1 MWLTYVNFRFL
12 RSLPLAAE
20 LCAWR
25 SSEHSLRARAPNIS
39 HGPGSVGG
47 ARPGR
52 IMVSARALKSSSIT
66 LQKGIRLGVKV
77 GGGYLDLVLEPGAV
91 QQVAR
96 AAAFA
101 P

>member
-1 MWLTYVNFRFL
+1 MA
-12 RSLPLAAE
+12 AAE

-25 SSEHSLRARAPNIS
+25 SSEHIWRARAPNIS
-39 HGPGSVGG
+39 RGPGLVGG

-52 IMVSARALKSSSIT
+52 IMLSARALKSSSIT
-66 LQKGIRLGVKV
+66 LQKGSGLGVKV

-91 QQVAR
+91 QQAAR
-96 AAAFA
+96 AAALA